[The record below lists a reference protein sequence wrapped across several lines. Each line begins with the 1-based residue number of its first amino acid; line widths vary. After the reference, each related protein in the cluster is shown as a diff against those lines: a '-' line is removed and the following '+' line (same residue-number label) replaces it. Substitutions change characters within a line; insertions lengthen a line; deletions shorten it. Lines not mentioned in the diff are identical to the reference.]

1 MKRQSKISL
10 DVKLTPDK
18 GYKRGNNGYDTD
30 AGLLAFGT
38 AEDWVIGKVR
48 KGKTPHP
55 NLF

>member
-1 MKRQSKISL
+1 MKRAKISL

-18 GYKRGNNGYDTD
+18 GYSKRGNNGYDTD

-38 AEDWVIGKVR
+38 AEDWSIGKVR
-48 KGKTPHP
+48 KGKAPHP